1 MFIFYLIGPS
11 NMHALPQAL
20 SAAIHKRKLPFVQMV
35 NIAVSLQVVNDLFFL
50 LIINSLW
57 LGGYYNGVK
66 YDLDQTVPGG
76 CSLDLN

>member
-1 MFIFYLIGPS
+1 MVGDFGNIIKLFGYGYIGHNKVGNCYIIHRFIYIYCYYNCSGWSKP
-11 NMHALPQAL
+11 
-20 SAAIHKRKLPFVQMV
+20 K
-35 NIAVSLQVVNDLFFL
+35 
-50 LIINSLW
+50 